1 MSLITMDRVARE
13 AFEKQIH
20 QQEIE
25 NALSG
30 NNSVMKRQKLDGASA
45 CEA

>member
-1 MSLITMDRVARE
+1 MSLITVDRVARE
-13 AFEKQIH
+13 AFEKQIL

-30 NNSVMKRQKLDGASA
+30 NNSVMKIQKLDGVSA